1 VSSSVNFSKQQSN
14 TNLNGGQASP
24 FDVIAAENNRGPRFA
39 LPNIG
44 IDTFGGGGNMQSR
57 NFN

>member
-44 IDTFGGGGNMQSR
+44 IDTFGGGGNM
-57 NFN
+57 